1 MPWYRDAGA
10 LGCWGA
16 GIPGYRDAGMR
27 CWDWDASVLS
37 LSPSLCLQVAHP
49 PGYPLFTLLA
59 GLAMSLL
66 PGGAAAGR
74 VNLLCAVL
82 GAAAAALLFYTVL
95 RYGAESPP
103 DQQLLAGISSS
114 GERSSGLI

>member
-1 MPWYRDAGA
+1 M
-10 LGCWGA
+10 
-16 GIPGYRDAGMR
+16 
-27 CWDWDASVLS
+27 

-103 DQQLLAGISSS
+103 TGSSWL
-114 GERSSGLI
+114 GLVPRVKGAAV